1 MSLVRFA
8 DIHKFLH
15 EKDVFLSI
23 FDLVRIVDP
32 ISGQLFEYEGNKI
45 TKTGESCIDIF
56 GNEER
61 CLNCSSA
68 RAFHTGEQ
76 VVKFEHIG
84 DEVFLVISVPL
95 DHNDEKIVVELI
107 KNITRHTGGEMETD
121 SLRSEIMG
129 FINNLNASASTDT
142 LTGLKNRPFITSHIE
157 GILSKHAKNNVDFSV
172 VMLGF
177 DSPSLY
183 EKYGVTCAEFILAS
197 VGGVISSF
205 IRSESDIAARYEDE
219 SFLVCF
225 SGVAS
230 EACEE
235 VCGRLRDRI
244 EGTVINYK
252 GQPIHVT
259 VSMGIASI
267 GETASP
273 EELLEIARDKMEE
286 ARRKGRS
293 SIVR

>member
-15 EKDVFLSI
+15 EKDIFLSV

-45 TKTGESCIDIF
+45 TKTGEACIDLF
-56 GNEER
+56 GNKER
-61 CLNCSSA
+61 CQNCSSA

-84 DEVFLVISVPL
+84 DQVFLVISIPL

-107 KNITRHTGGEMETD
+107 KNITKHTRGEVETD
-121 SLRSEIMG
+121 TLQSEIVG
-129 FINNLNASASTDT
+129 FINNLNTSASIDM
-142 LTGLKNRPFITSHIE
+142 LTGLKNRPFITSHLE
-157 GILSKHAKNNVDFSV
+157 GILSRHVKNNVEFSA

-177 DSPSLY
+177 DPPSLY
-183 EKYGVTCAEFILAS
+183 EKCGKACAEFAIAS
-197 VGGVISSF
+197 VGGIISTF
-205 IRSESDIAARYEDE
+205 IRSESDIAAHYEDE
-219 SFLVCF
+219 SFLICF
-225 SGVAS
+225 SGVTA

-235 VCGRLRDRI
+235 VCCRLRDRI
-244 EGTVINYK
+244 EETVINYK

-267 GETASP
+267 RETASS
-273 EELLEIARDKMEE
+273 EELLAIAEKRMEE
-286 ARRKGRS
+286 AKKKGRS